1 MVIWDMRNLK
11 KMKMKNRRI
20 GRIVYV
26 NTKNDYEEF

>member
-1 MVIWDMRNLK
+1 MAIWDMRNLK

-20 GRIVYV
+20 VYV